1 MPSPVGHA
9 LGGFA
14 FGWLA
19 ASSIRLDRPALA
31 AVVFAGLGVV
41 PDLDIL
47 VEETHRL
54 YTHSFAAVALVLV
67 LAAAALQ
74 ATGSRVP
81 ARSRRMLILA
91 CAAAY
96 GSHLLLDW
104 LGDDRSL
111 PYGIRAFWPISDAH
125 FQSDLRWFPQVE
137 RQYWLPRFLTTNLR
151 AVGWELLLLS
161 PVVALALWVRHRAG
175 ASAQAYR

>member
-19 ASSIRLDRPALA
+19 ARSSRLDRPLLA
-31 AVVFAGLGVV
+31 AVLFAGLGVV
-41 PDLDIL
+41 PDLDIV
-47 VEETHRL
+47 VEDTHRL
-54 YTHSFAAVALVLV
+54 YTHSFAAVALVAG
-67 LAAAALQ
+67 LAAASLHA
-74 ATGSRVP
+74 AGPRIPAGSRRALTV
-81 ARSRRMLILA
+81 A

-104 LGDDRSL
+104 LGDDRSV
-111 PYGIRAFWPISDAH
+111 PYGIRAFWPITDAH

-137 RQYWLPRFLTTNLR
+137 RQYWLPGFLTKNLR

-161 PVVALALWVRHRAG
+161 PLVAFALWLRRARRLF
-175 ASAQAYR
+175 AQ